1 MLDPSIARQL
11 KSHGSHSSGFEGQSK
26 FKWKLLSTDS
36 FTSICNIGAE
46 LGFCGRENTSRV
58 SFDTFYP
65 YHEPFVPFGSNCA
78 KTLAIS
84 KACEYVFNFQPNP
97 FQLLCLKFKFVVTGA
112 TKCMCCLYFSFL

>member
-1 MLDPSIARQL
+1 L
-11 KSHGSHSSGFEGQSK
+11 KGNLNSSGNYSQPAPLQVFVR
-26 FKWKLLSTDS
+26 L
-36 FTSICNIGAE
+36 GAE

-84 KACEYVFNFQPNP
+84 K
-97 FQLLCLKFKFVVTGA
+97 
-112 TKCMCCLYFSFL
+112 M

>member
-1 MLDPSIARQL
+1 MKGNRN
-11 KSHGSHSSGFEGQSK
+11 SSGNYSQPAPLQVFVRLG
-26 FKWKLLSTDS
+26 T
-36 FTSICNIGAE
+36 E

-97 FQLLCLKFKFVVTGA
+97 FQLLCLKFKFAVIGA
-112 TKCMCCLYFSFL
+112 TKLHVLLIFFIPMIEVTKRLTVMQCSVVR